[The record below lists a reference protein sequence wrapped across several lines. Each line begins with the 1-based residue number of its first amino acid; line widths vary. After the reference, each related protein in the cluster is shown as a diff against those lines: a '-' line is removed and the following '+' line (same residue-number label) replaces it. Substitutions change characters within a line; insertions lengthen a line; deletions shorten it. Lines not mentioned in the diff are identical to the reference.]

1 MINHQFLD
9 SDIESVDIAGNK
21 IVVQA
26 WGHYIDFS
34 REDITVMYEAMGI
47 NKDQAI
53 KDSLE
58 QHNEK
63 VRGNYGH

>member
-1 MINHQFLD
+1 MINHQFAD
-9 SDIESVDIAGNK
+9 SAIESVDIDDDK
-21 IVVQA
+21 VVVQA

-34 REDITVMYEAMGI
+34 REDITAMYEAMGI

-58 QHNEK
+58 QRNDNL
-63 VRGNYGH
+63 RGEHE